1 MKFREWLTK
10 PYDLTNT
17 NLQHMHQYFND
28 VRDQFED
35 LEQIVA
41 DSFDDYA
48 IATLEEM
55 LGARWNDY
63 EMVEEEN
70 ATLHNYFKD
79 FFTENLVNYSQLL
92 QNYRKEYDYATGN
105 KRIVTRNDNIN
116 IQGQRDIASKDNNKH
131 TDYELPNKVTD
142 DNYESTPSAIGKDA
156 SESESSN
163 TYNNE
168 TSHSSSVET
177 EYKNEFLDLKNKYL
191 NQIRDVIREFAN
203 KFELCFQLVY
213 DWRN

>member
-1 MKFREWLTK
+1 MKARIWLSDNEELLSLDFTDTADLMHTK
-10 PYDLTNT
+10 AGMYQFTE
-17 NLQHMHQYFND
+17 ND
-28 VRDQFED
+28 ISILIE
-35 LEQIVA
+35 LLK
-41 DSFDDYA
+41 S
-48 IATLEEM
+48 
-55 LGARWNDY
+55 RWNDY
-63 EMVEEEN
+63 EMVDITDNELFE
-70 ATLHNYFKD
+70 YFHD
-79 FFTENLVNYSQLL
+79 IFSENYSTYAQLL

>member
-1 MKFREWLTK
+1 MKARIWLSDNEELLSLDFTDTADLMHTK
-10 PYDLTNT
+10 AGMYQFTE
-17 NLQHMHQYFND
+17 ND
-28 VRDQFED
+28 ISILIE
-35 LEQIVA
+35 LLK
-41 DSFDDYA
+41 S
-48 IATLEEM
+48 
-55 LGARWNDY
+55 RWNDY
-63 EMVEEEN
+63 EMVDITDNELFE
-70 ATLHNYFKD
+70 YFHD
-79 FFTENLVNYSQLL
+79 IFSENYSIYAQLL

>member
-1 MKFREWLTK
+1 MKARKWLSDNIELLELDFSDTAGV
-10 PYDLTNT
+10 
-17 NLQHMHQYFND
+17 MHSKAGMYEFTADDID
-28 VRDQFED
+28 VLIE
-35 LEQIVA
+35 LLK
-41 DSFDDYA
+41 S
-48 IATLEEM
+48 
-55 LGARWNDY
+55 RWNDY
-63 EMVEEEN
+63 EMVDITDNELLEYFHDIFSEN
-70 ATLHNYFKD
+70 YNTYA
-79 FFTENLVNYSQLL
+79 QLL

-191 NQIRDVIREFAN
+191 NQIRDVLREFAN